1 MEAYIINVTENTKLK
16 EIKSAYPNFIE
27 VGARQYPALEKLSG
41 GFVWMMAKNLTVAE
55 AAAKAKM
62 STSEM
67 LEKIRDVIRQC

>member
-62 STSEM
+62 STSKM
-67 LEKIRDVIRQC
+67 LETMN